1 MFDRV
6 ILRAL
11 SGEEEGRELV
21 LEDETRCILGRSR
34 SCTYTL
40 DDPQCRLSRH
50 HCQIKVS
57 APHVRIQDL
66 GSLNG
71 TYVNG
76 ENIGQRVKGRSLE
89 EALLEEHR
97 EFPLWDGDIV
107 QIGGRSFQV
116 EFDPPP
122 PESTSEPRDQEQL
135 WTCDCAVI

>member
-21 LEDETRCILGRSR
+21 LENESKCILGRSR
-34 SCTYTL
+34 NCTYTL
-40 DDPQCRLSRH
+40 DDPRCLLSRH
-50 HCQIKVS
+50 HCRIKVS
-57 APHVRIQDL
+57 DPHVRIQDL

-76 ENIGQRVKGRSLE
+76 ENIGHRIKGQSVEDAPYTELPE
-89 EALLEEHR
+89 Y
-97 EFPLWDGDIV
+97 PLWDGDIV
-107 QIGGRSFQV
+107 QIGGRTFQV

-122 PESTSEPRDQEQL
+122 PESESEPRDQLEL